1 MTGTNSSGEYTWTDD
16 RYLHT
21 SDIPTA
27 INAGTYTVY
36 MRHGENVETLTVT
49 IAKAD
54 VIFTPPVANTT
65 NPSEVD
71 EPENTGEEP
80 AAFADLV
87 ERVE

>member
-1 MTGTNSSGEYTWTDD
+1 MGTQVANPVS
-16 RYLHT
+16 
-21 SDIPTA
+21 I
-27 INAGTYTVY
+27 
-36 MRHGENVETLTVT
+36 TVT

-54 VIFTPPVANTT
+54 VIYTAPVANTT
-65 NPSEVD
+65 NPSEVG